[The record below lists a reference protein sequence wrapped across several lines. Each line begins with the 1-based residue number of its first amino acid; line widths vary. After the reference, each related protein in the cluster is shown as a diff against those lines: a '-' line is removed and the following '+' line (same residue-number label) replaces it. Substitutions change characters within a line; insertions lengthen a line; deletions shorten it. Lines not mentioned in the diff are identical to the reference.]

1 MESLIFKSLEK
12 LKLTSLKT
20 RKLYNSRTR
29 DMDSIEVWKD
39 EVSGVIY
46 IDSFYT
52 GNKNIYRWRLQN

>member
-12 LKLTSLKT
+12 LNLTSLKT

-46 IDSFYT
+46 IDSFFS
-52 GNKNIYRWRLQN
+52 GPPFFF